1 MKEECK
7 LVNKQNHQNVS
18 TKIDNKTV
26 TTTIQMLVFPH
37 KGGKREKLIKSLN
50 KYVKK
55 VLPENLLSRNDYRSK
70 KLGSFAKIKDQA
82 KLEHIN
88 GLTSLVR
95 CPGETCSRK
104 GKQEGEFF
112 SSKLNNTFINKM
124 QQYFTLFYHHDIA
137 VESLSGRRNKKYGR
151 FHM

>member
-7 LVNKQNHQNVS
+7 LVNEENHQNVS

-26 TTTIQMLVFPH
+26 TTTTQMLAFPH
-37 KGGKREKLIKSLN
+37 KGGKGEKLIKSWN

-70 KLGSFAKIKDQA
+70 ELGSFAKIKDQA
-82 KLEHIN
+82 KLGHIN

-112 SSKLNNTFINKM
+112 L
-124 QQYFTLFYHHDIA
+124 
-137 VESLSGRRNKKYGR
+137 LS
-151 FHM
+151 